1 MATRYW
7 QESLAQLY
15 YFEPQH
21 YANVVWAAARLG
33 RRPPAEWRER
43 LFLVTYRQLSFFAPR
58 ELAGEVAVLGPGW
71 GLNREGFE
79 GRKRG

>member
-1 MATRYW
+1 MCPLLLLLLGGRYW

-33 RRPPAEWRER
+33 LRPPAEWRER
-43 LFLVTYRQLSFFAPR
+43 LFLVTYRQLASFAPR
-58 ELAGEVAVLGPGW
+58 ELAGEASV
-71 GLNREGFE
+71 
-79 GRKRG
+79 RGDLVGS